1 MDEERT
7 TFIRTTLN
15 NSLENLKQIGI
26 PINTLSKI
34 KLIPSNGKI
43 EYDIGSVKQEIL
55 LYVIANNTA
64 IANNDATLEKKLE
77 PLVRDAK
84 MVALCIA
91 YLPLFD
97 KGTDQEQLYAS
108 EWRRLERAIT
118 IDELNKMQNAFNG

>member
-64 IANNDATLEKKLE
+64 IANNDAALEKKLE